1 MNNIDNIDDVVNI
14 KRLIKLVNT
23 PTDEGGAFLKN
34 SKSKHIDFLCHMLK
48 SCKKHASEEIKNHIA
63 YVLKSKTARMAKK
76 RMLESH
82 NVTGGG
88 FFDFIKS
95 AGSSILS
102 GVKDAGS
109 KIASTV
115 GSFYDKTIPYAQKGL
130 DMAKPYIKKYGPDA
144 VSFGVS
150 HIPAIGPTIAP
161 VAKVGTSWLLN
172 KLF

>member
-1 MNNIDNIDDVVNI
+1 MDNIDDIANI
-14 KRLIKLVNT
+14 KRLVKLVKT
-23 PTDEGGAFLKN
+23 STDEGGAFLKN

-48 SCKKHASEEIKNHIA
+48 SCKKHAPEEIKNHIA
-63 YVLKSKTARMAKK
+63 YILKSKSARTAKK
-76 RMLESH
+76 RMLDAH
-82 NVTGGG
+82 TLTGGG
-88 FFDFIKS
+88 FFDFMKS
-95 AGSSILS
+95 AGSSILN

-130 DMAKPYIKKYGPDA
+130 DMAKPYIKQYAPDA
-144 VSFGVS
+144 VAYGVS

-161 VAKVGTSWLLN
+161 VAKMGTSWLLN